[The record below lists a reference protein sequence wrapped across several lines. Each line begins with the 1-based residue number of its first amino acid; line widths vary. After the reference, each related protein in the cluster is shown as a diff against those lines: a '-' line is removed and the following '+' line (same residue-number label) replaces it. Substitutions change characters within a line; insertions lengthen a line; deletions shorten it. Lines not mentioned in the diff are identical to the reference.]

1 MNSVKNLKLN
11 KTLKMSVPEAR
22 AIYESVLLEHGN
34 NNDETMKALNTYAAA
49 IVRTLPEYDENGEKI
64 IYVVEISIN
73 GEIKIETHTDSSI
86 REALIRDGFTEEDLA
101 DACERIKIEYPN
113 WQELLYIERV
123 SQ

>member
-1 MNSVKNLKLN
+1 
-11 KTLKMSVPEAR
+11 MSVPEAR

-34 NNDETMKALNTYAAA
+34 NSDETMKALNTYAAA

-64 IYVVEISIN
+64 IYVVEISIS
-73 GEIKIETHTDSSI
+73 GQIKIEAHTDSSF
-86 REALIRDGFTEEDLA
+86 REALIRDGFTEEELA

-113 WQELLYIERV
+113 LQELLYIKRD